1 VTSAKRAYRC
11 TRCGALSTMRWVDF
25 CDVCGGEA
33 PDQTSFEA
41 GWYIDGGDQP
51 VRRMAEDF
59 RTGWW
64 IGDIGGT

>member
-1 VTSAKRAYRC
+1 
-11 TRCGALSTMRWVDF
+11 MRWVDF